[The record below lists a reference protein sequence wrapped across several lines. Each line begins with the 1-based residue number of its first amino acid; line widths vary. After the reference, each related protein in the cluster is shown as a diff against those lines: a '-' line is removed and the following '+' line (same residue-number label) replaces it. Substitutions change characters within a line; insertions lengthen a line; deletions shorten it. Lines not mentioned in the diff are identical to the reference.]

1 MTVARPAEAINKRDG
16 SLLKVTM
23 STYVLKARPLFLLLL
38 LLAFGLIA
46 VIFFDGLAYMVASWS
61 SEEYSHGYLLPFIA
75 VYFIWQ
81 KRNELAR
88 IQFNASWLGMLLFC
102 LGLFGFVIGEL
113 GTLFTVIQYSFLLTL
128 CGLLLA
134 VMGWSAFRL
143 ILAPLFILFFTVPL
157 PNFLYNNLSAFLQ
170 LVSSKIGVDIIRL
183 FGISVYLEGNVIDLG
198 QFKLQV
204 VEACSGLRYLFP
216 LMSLGYIAA
225 YLYKGSLWKK
235 AVIFLSTIPITV
247 LMNSFRIGV
256 IGVMV
261 EYWGQDMAEGFLH
274 DFEGWFVFMA
284 CTAVL
289 LVEMWLLSKIGR
301 NRLPF
306 SQAFALDPPTPVPQ
320 DALVMMRTIPRA
332 LYLTF
337 ALLVGMVVVA
347 QVLPE
352 RSEIIPERQ
361 SFNRFPLEING
372 WSGYRGQL
380 ENIYLDA
387 LKLSDYIVVN
397 YTDKDNSSVNFYVAY
412 YDSQRK
418 GVSAHSPKSCLPGGG
433 WQIKE
438 FEQIAVNG
446 VAVAGKPLW
455 VNRTVI
461 QLGEVKQLVYYW
473 FQQRGRVITNEYMV
487 KWYLF
492 WDALT
497 RQRTDGALVRLTA
510 LVPPGQDVAETDRLL
525 QRFTKDVSADLE
537 RFVPE

>member
-1 MTVARPAEAINKRDG
+1 MSKYILKSSMTFTA
-16 SLLKVTM
+16 
-23 STYVLKARPLFLLLL
+23 LF
-38 LLAFGLIA
+38 LLAFGLIT
-46 VIFFDGLAYMVASWS
+46 VIFYDGIAYMVARWS

-75 VYFIWQ
+75 GYFIWQ

-88 IQFNASWLGMLLFC
+88 MPFDGSWVGVFVFC
-102 LGLFGFVIGEL
+102 LGLFGFVLGEM

-128 CGLLLA
+128 AGLLLA
-134 VMGWSAFRL
+134 IMGWPAFRL

-170 LVSSKIGVDIIRL
+170 LVSSMLGVDIIRM
-183 FGISVYLEGNVIDLG
+183 FGVSVYLEGNVIDLG

-225 YLYKGSLWKK
+225 YLYRDSFWKK
-235 AVIFLSTIPITV
+235 TVIFLSTIPITV

-289 LVEMWLLSKIGR
+289 LAEMWLLSKIGR
-301 NRLPF
+301 NKLPF
-306 SQAFALDPPTPVPQ
+306 REVFAIDPPASPPK
-320 DALVMMRTIPRA
+320 DAVVMMRAVPGTF
-332 LYLTF
+332 YLSF
-337 ALLVGMVVVA
+337 VLLVGMTIVS
-347 QVLPE
+347 QVLPA

-361 SFNRFPLEING
+361 GFNLFPMEIAGWRGSRDRLEDV
-372 WSGYRGQL
+372 
-380 ENIYLDA
+380 YLDA
-387 LKLSDYIVVN
+387 LKLSDYIVAN
-397 YTDKDNSSVNFYVAY
+397 YTDKDNKTVNFYVAY

-438 FEQIAVNG
+438 FGQIAIDG
-446 VAVAGKPLW
+446 VTVAGKPLR

-461 QLGEVKQLVYYW
+461 QLGDVKQLVYYW
-473 FQQRGRVITNEYMV
+473 FQQRGRIITNEYMV

-497 RQRTDGALVRLTA
+497 RQRTDGSLVRLTA
-510 LVPPGQDVAETDRLL
+510 LVPPEQDVAETDKFL
-525 QRFTKDVSADLE
+525 QRFARDVSLKLE
-537 RFVPE
+537 EFIPE